1 LGLPKELVWRQPF
14 PGPGLAIRIAGE
26 VTTEKLR
33 ILRQA
38 DAIVQEEVK
47 SAGWEF
53 EFYHYFA
60 QLLSQ
65 KTVGVTGDERN
76 YAYPI
81 VVRIVKSSD
90 IMTADW
96 AKLPSEFLAKLSWRI
111 TNEVPGAVRVL
122 YDITSKP
129 PGTVEWE

>member
-1 LGLPKELVWRQPF
+1 
-14 PGPGLAIRIAGE
+14 
-26 VTTEKLR
+26 
-33 ILRQA
+33 
-38 DAIVQEEVK
+38 VQEEVRQMK
-47 SAGWEF
+47 WEY

-81 VVRIVKSSD
+81 VIRIVTSSD

-96 AKLPSEFLAKLSWRI
+96 ARVPHEFLAHLSRRI
-111 TNEVPGAVRVL
+111 TNEVKGAVRVL